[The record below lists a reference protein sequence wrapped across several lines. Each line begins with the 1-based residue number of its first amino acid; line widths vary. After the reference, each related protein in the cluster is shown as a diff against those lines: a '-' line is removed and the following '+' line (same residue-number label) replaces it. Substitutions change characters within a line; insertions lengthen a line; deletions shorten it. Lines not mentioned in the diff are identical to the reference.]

1 MMNIYKTDIDNNL
14 KEIFEF
20 EKNCWINLIS
30 PKEKEID
37 AITNL
42 INIDKNYLMQF
53 LDEEEQARID
63 IEDDVKL
70 IVLDVPTYERMDDKV
85 KVVVNHVMDDDHYI
99 EWICLEGND
108 TEITVKLKPGQKA
121 EVMFPYI
128 NSATLY
134 AYCNKHGL
142 WENKI

>member
-1 MMNIYKTDIDNNL
+1 MIL
-14 KEIFEF
+14 KKCDKCGAMVKVLKDCECSGCGIQCCEGSMSLVQLNSIEASF
-20 EKNCWINLIS
+20 EKH
-30 PKEKEID
+30 
-37 AITNL
+37 
-42 INIDKNYLMQF
+42 
-53 LDEEEQARID
+53 
-63 IEDDVKL
+63 
-70 IVLDVPTYERMDDKV
+70 VPTYERMDDKV